1 MEGLPIDMSHPAVRE
16 YLSLVRLQVLTP
28 LSLLINVATVIVCSV
43 VVHPSAGE
51 ISKLYPTVI
60 SPRPSVIAAYVIA
73 IYVAQIGYCI
83 LLVLVGKPETKKTL
97 IKGSGFSLVL
107 SNWVMALWAITW
119 TVQWF
124 LLSTI
129 LQGILLLLLL
139 YSNVVLLIY
148 HLPTAKRPFD
158 TMLIHA
164 PMRFFLVLQIGLMFP
179 LSLFVTLGL
188 VQTPTTPGPPIDPNA
203 YQWAGFGVVLG
214 TNILGLLVVVL
225 RRDIVWCV
233 AATWICISI
242 WSLRP
247 KPAPVYITAILFTAF
262 HPLGLLASMI
272 YSQVYRPSRISL
284 PGDEHPGLHP
294 NRRGCSSGNQN
305 HREDR
310 AAREVDEEAVWG

>member
-1 MEGLPIDMSHPAVRE
+1 MEGLPIDMSHPAVRD

-28 LSLLINVATVIVCSV
+28 LSLLINIATVIVCSV
-43 VVHPSAGE
+43 VVDPSIGASLPSA
-51 ISKLYPTVI
+51 
-60 SPRPSVIAAYVIA
+60 IAAYVIA
-73 IYVAQIGYCI
+73 IFAAQIGYCI
-83 LLVLVGKPETKKTL
+83 LLVLAGKPQTKKTL
-97 IKGSGFSLVL
+97 IKGSGFSLVS
-107 SNWVMALWAITW
+107 SNWVMALWAIAW
-119 TVQWF
+119 TLKWF
-124 LLSTI
+124 LVSTI

-148 HLPTAKRPFD
+148 HPPTAKRPFD

-188 VQTPTTPGPPIDPNA
+188 VQTPTAPGPPIDPNA
-203 YQWAGFGVVLG
+203 YQWPGFGVVFG
-214 TNILGLLVVVL
+214 TNVLGLLVVVL

-233 AATWICISI
+233 AATWICVSI

-284 PGDEHPGLHP
+284 PGNEHPGLHP
-294 NRRGCSSGNQN
+294 NRSG
-305 HREDR
+305 EDR

>member
-1 MEGLPIDMSHPAVRE
+1 MEALPIDMSHPAVRD

-28 LSLLINVATVIVCSV
+28 LSLLINIATVIVCSV
-43 VVHPSAGE
+43 VVDPSIGR

-60 SPRPSVIAAYVIA
+60 SPRPSAIAVYVVA
-73 IYVAQIGYCI
+73 LFAAQIGYCI
-83 LLVLVGKPETKKTL
+83 LLVLAGKPQTKKTL

-119 TVQWF
+119 TLKWF
-124 LLSTI
+124 LVSTI

-148 HLPTAKRPFD
+148 HPPTSKRPFD

-164 PMRFFLVLQIGLMFP
+164 PMRFFLILQIGLMFP

-188 VQTPTTPGPPIDPNA
+188 VQTPTAPGPPIDPNA
-203 YQWAGFGVVLG
+203 YQWPGFGVVFG
-214 TNILGLLVVVL
+214 TNILGLLVVVF

-233 AATWICISI
+233 AATWICVSI

-247 KPAPVYITAILFTAF
+247 KPAPVYLTAILFTAF

-272 YSQVYRPSRISL
+272 YSQVYKRSRISL
-284 PGDEHPGLHP
+284 PGDEHPGL
-294 NRRGCSSGNQN
+294 RSSSSGNNGNQN

>member
-1 MEGLPIDMSHPAVRE
+1 MEGLPIDMSHPAVRD

-28 LSLLINVATVIVCSV
+28 LSLLINIATVIVCSV
-43 VVHPSAGE
+43 VVDPSIGK

-60 SPRPSVIAAYVIA
+60 SPRPSAIAAYVVA
-73 IYVAQIGYCI
+73 LFAAQIGYCI
-83 LLVLVGKPETKKTL
+83 LLVLAGKPQTKKTL

-119 TVQWF
+119 TLKWF
-124 LLSTI
+124 LVSTI

-148 HLPTAKRPFD
+148 HPPTSKRPFD

-188 VQTPTTPGPPIDPNA
+188 VQTPTAPGPPIDPNA
-203 YQWAGFGVVLG
+203 YQWPGFGVVFG
-214 TNILGLLVVVL
+214 TNILGLLVVVF

-233 AATWICISI
+233 AATWICVSI

-272 YSQVYRPSRISL
+272 YSQVYKRSRISL
-284 PGDEHPGLHP
+284 PGDEHPGLRSRSGG
-294 NRRGCSSGNQN
+294 NNGNQN